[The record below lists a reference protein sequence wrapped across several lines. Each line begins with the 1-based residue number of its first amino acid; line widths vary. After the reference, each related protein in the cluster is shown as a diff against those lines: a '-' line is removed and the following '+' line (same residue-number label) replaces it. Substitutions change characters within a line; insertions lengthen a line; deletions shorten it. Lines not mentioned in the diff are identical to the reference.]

1 MACTA
6 GGLRDGV
13 HVREGLCDMK
23 SACLFNKDV

>member
-23 SACLFNKDV
+23 SASLEAWAF